1 VILSI
6 ALFSLSLAM
15 ADTPWWDSPAPG
27 QIQTGLSTGFPWHG
41 VDVAYA
47 PRGEIALTGTIETA
61 RFTRFEA
68 RAGLLRP
75 WRIGQR
81 WSLVTEAS
89 AGGIRQIGHVQRQ
102 GPQLEVQLSV
112 SRLGRVQPYLSLHDR
127 ELLSVRTQQVET
139 VSDTQYSRV
148 SERLV
153 SRGGAIGL
161 RIPIQS
167 SLCLDLGLHAGSMDG
182 AFAIPSV
189 SLGLDW
195 RPKT

>member
-1 VILSI
+1 MILSVV
-6 ALFSLSLAM
+6 LFTLSSAM

-41 VDVAYA
+41 MDVAYA
-47 PRGEIALTGTIETA
+47 PRGKTALTGTMETA

-75 WRIGQR
+75 WRVAPN
-81 WSLVTEAS
+81 WSMVTGAS
-89 AGGIRQIGHVQRQ
+89 AGVMRQFGHVQRQ
-102 GPQLEVQLSV
+102 GPQLGIEVSV

-127 ELLSVRTQQVET
+127 ELFSVRSQQVET
-139 VSDTQYSRV
+139 PSETEYSWV

-161 RIPIQS
+161 RVPFQS
-167 SLCLDLGLHAGSMDG
+167 SLCLDLALHAGSMDG

-189 SLGLDW
+189 SVGLDW
-195 RPKT
+195 RSKT